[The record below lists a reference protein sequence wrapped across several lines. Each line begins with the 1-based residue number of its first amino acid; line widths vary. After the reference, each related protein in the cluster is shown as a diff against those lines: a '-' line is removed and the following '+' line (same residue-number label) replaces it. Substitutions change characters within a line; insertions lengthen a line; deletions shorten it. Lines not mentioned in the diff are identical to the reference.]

1 MEETITHRPTIKSW
15 ETSTQLRN
23 NTHTHTGTISSR
35 TYTRVYTRSRI
46 DLAEKWI
53 QTSRLWGLLRSLP
66 LPGRAAQT
74 EKNQC
79 RRRKGEEYKK
89 ESIDFTVPLAR
100 ISGILAEIFPNKIC
114 SRQLSTLPKAPIN
127 FFISDL
133 RLHSWKEPRFLRSL
147 DARWRGG
154 RKTSPNPS
162 VGLRRRRSII
172 YYSRNTYYQQFK
184 KVSNNLQI
192 SSFKLKEKVRE
203 KDFYLNL
210 NLN

>member
-192 SSFKLKEKVRE
+192 SSFEKEKVRE
-203 KDFYLNL
+203 KDFYLND
-210 NLN
+210 